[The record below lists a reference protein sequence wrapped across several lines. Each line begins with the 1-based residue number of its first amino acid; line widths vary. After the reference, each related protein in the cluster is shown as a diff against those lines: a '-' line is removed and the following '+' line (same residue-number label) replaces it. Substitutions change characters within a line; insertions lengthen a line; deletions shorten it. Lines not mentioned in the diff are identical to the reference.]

1 MSNANAPP
9 APLPAE
15 SNKCDNYL
23 EVFESYWIHCLQAS
37 TDGHLNVTKLAVYV
51 DLIGRLL
58 TDGDLVILLES
69 GQCVHLIFEAALKV
83 DMFNQMYEWHEYCAG
98 VVLEDLKV
106 VYLRFYDSLISS
118 SCFMYFIQKEFLVP
132 MMACLSVCSRR
143 TSLPV
148 ESMLLQTLHDVC
160 VALHKQAQWT
170 PLSDGSS
177 FVGADSQDLFWSIC
191 LNPSSFVL
199 QPVVR
204 STLKDIRTSIWRA
217 DSCVSSSSATD
228 VGIASL
234 SPDAI
239 GSPHL
244 RRPPFASVPS
254 PPFADRPSTLNRR
267 IKKPESICDLLVPFV
282 HRDGSFSW
290 LSRDCLLLLTASSSA
305 NLGASYQIAKNSNLC
320 EVLITDMVL
329 QFNILPRSLAVEDCP
344 EQWSNV
350 VARLQKYSQK
360 GFPLSAFLDHFGFCC
375 SIFDVS
381 NYLVK
386 ETMLNCLHRGFLL
399 PVLAPALL
407 QTPGPETATA
417 TAYLECFLRHAAGSA
432 ILPFLLR
439 FLLSDCTYESSPVS
453 GGGVCPWSEDLF
465 RQGTVSRVLERS
477 FSNDG
482 GAVSGLGGPSF
493 GRPRTSLTVQR
504 SSTYMDV
511 FLRRLHFC
519 DTLTGIATL
528 SLISTLLDFFCEDF
542 TFELILKYLMPLAD
556 QPAVRKLLST
566 PNTLLF
572 SASQF
577 LTLIPPYLKPTGH
590 GESDLDK
597 GENGGE
603 IQKPPTLWTMPNFST
618 YLNEA
623 HRLVTERS
631 IACSSWSFPYN
642 FESPS
647 PSQVAA
653 AHLSGTLLLPLPRDG
668 YKVSQVDSTSAVD
681 FMDGNWELDE
691 IALSHGDAPDDSES
705 TSLLA
710 DLDRFSALLQRPSP
724 PTSNNR
730 SQSAVSPLPSR
741 SKLRTHYSSIRSNS
755 VVPAAASA
763 NQRRS
768 YYRSARDAE
777 RLQEDIKRTSSLY
790 DITYT
795 DFDEKDEETE
805 DARTFATNVPK
816 TQSVTTPPAH
826 TGRLPSDPN
835 FGFSARTAIDRQPS
849 SATDLDSLLDEAAGV
864 ALQHCLAE
872 GQPERED
879 IMEEFMDVL
888 DRLPTAVP
896 VAEDSASTEEILAQM
911 GKTAEK
917 LLAGRSY
924 PARGL
929 GEKEEEEEVGLKPPN
944 IAVLPPKP
952 SSILTAGSRTGRA
965 VCPPCNGGAG
975 GGGGSGSDSGVVSLD
990 RQSGRHGES
999 ASSPAAC
1006 CSNFCLRSSRADS
1019 DIVPLYPG
1027 PLLSVLLQ
1035 LLARLPL
1042 NHFFV
1047 NLLVT
1052 SVIAKL
1058 VAFPIPILRTLLL
1071 TVPVGSPAPPSPGPL
1086 RTSSDCGFAL
1096 TRRDLTSEFPRSM
1109 PLQLHNFLFSVRQWM
1124 DCYVN
1129 LNLPEAVSSPSAST
1143 SSVGRGKKSA
1153 SVDPPG
1159 GFVPHLFAQISA
1171 SVRALL
1177 SNKDLRN
1184 FDVVQSSGLADTG
1197 HPRRTSFFKNWKKS
1211 SNEKPISPPQTPTK
1225 SPPDW
1230 CIPTCPD
1237 LDTLVAGAFHDQPMC
1252 NGFDNERSRHIILS
1266 CLVFEDF
1273 CMELA
1278 AICLEQS
1285 ALV

>member
-1 MSNANAPP
+1 MSDANVPP
-9 APLPAE
+9 APRPAE

-23 EVFESYWIHCLQAS
+23 EVFESYWIHCQQAS

-58 TDGDLVILLES
+58 TDGDLVIQLET

-83 DMFNQMYEWHEYCAG
+83 DMFNQMYEWHENCAG
-98 VVLEDLKV
+98 VLLEDLKV
-106 VYLRFYDSLISS
+106 VYLQFYDSLISS
-118 SCFMYFIQKEFLVP
+118 SCLPYFIQKEFLVP
-132 MMACLSVCSRR
+132 MMACLWVCSRR

-160 VALHKQAQWT
+160 VALHKQAQLT
-170 PLSDGSS
+170 PLSDNSS
-177 FVGADSQDLFWSIC
+177 FVGADRHDLFWSIC
-191 LNPSSFVL
+191 LNPSNFVL

-217 DSCVSSSSATD
+217 DSCVSYSSAAD

-234 SPDAI
+234 SPDVT

-244 RRPPFASVPS
+244 RRPPFASAPS

-305 NLGASYQIAKNSNLC
+305 NLSASYQIAKNSNLC

-350 VARLQKYSQK
+350 VARLQKYSEK

-407 QTPGPETATA
+407 QTPGRETATA
-417 TAYLECFLRHAAGSA
+417 TAYLECFLRHATGSA

-439 FLLSDCTYESSPVS
+439 FLLSDCTSESSPVS

-465 RQGTVSRVLERS
+465 RQGTVSRALERS

-482 GAVSGLGGPSF
+482 GPVSGLGGPSF

-511 FLRRLHFC
+511 FVRRLHSC

-566 PNTLLF
+566 PNILLF

-577 LTLIPPYLKPTGH
+577 LTLIPPYLKPTAH

-603 IQKPPTLWTMPNFST
+603 IQQPPNLLTIPNFST

-653 AHLSGTLLLPLPRDG
+653 AHLSGTLLLPLPRNG
-668 YKVSQVDSTSAVD
+668 YKVSQVDSTAAVD

-691 IALSHGDAPDDSES
+691 VALSQGDAPDDSES

-730 SQSAVSPLPSR
+730 SQSVVSPSPSR

-755 VVPAAASA
+755 VITAAPSV
-763 NQRRS
+763 NRRGS

-805 DARTFATNVPK
+805 DARTFTTSVPK
-816 TQSVTTPPAH
+816 TQSVTTPHAH
-826 TGRLPSDPN
+826 NSPLSTDAN
-835 FGFSARTAIDRQPS
+835 FGLSARTVVDRQPS
-849 SATDLDSLLDEAAGV
+849 SAATDLDSLLDEAAGV

-888 DRLPTAVP
+888 DRLPTVVP
-896 VAEDSASTEEILAQM
+896 VGEDSASTEEILAQM
-911 GKTAEK
+911 GRIADE
-917 LLAGRSY
+917 LSAGRSC
-924 PARGL
+924 PTRGR
-929 GEKEEEEEVGLKPPN
+929 GGKEEEGLKPPN
-944 IAVLPPKP
+944 LAVLPPKP
-952 SSILTAGSRTGRA
+952 SSILTAGSR
-965 VCPPCNGGAG
+965 
-975 GGGGSGSDSGVVSLD
+975 
-990 RQSGRHGES
+990 
-999 ASSPAAC
+999 
-1006 CSNFCLRSSRADS
+1006 
-1019 DIVPLYPG
+1019 

-1071 TVPVGSPAPPSPGPL
+1071 TVPPVGSPAPPSPGPL
-1086 RTSSDCGFAL
+1086 RSSSDCGFAL
-1096 TRRDLTSEFPRSM
+1096 TRRDFTSEFPRSM

-1129 LNLPEAVSSPSAST
+1129 LNLPEAVASSSASAI
-1143 SSVGRGKKSA
+1143 GRGKKSFSGHVA
-1153 SVDPPG
+1153 DPPG
-1159 GFVPHLFAQISA
+1159 GFVPHRFAQISA

-1177 SNKDLRN
+1177 SKKDPRN
-1184 FDVVQSSGLADTG
+1184 FDVTQSSGVADTG
-1197 HPRRTSFFKNWKKS
+1197 HPRRTSFFKNRKKFA
-1211 SNEKPISPPQTPTK
+1211 NEKPISPPQTPTK
-1225 SPPDW
+1225 SPPGW

-1237 LDTLVAGAFHDQPMC
+1237 LDTLVAGAFHGQPMC